1 MSKWRGGDGRGE
13 KLSDNRLGTE
23 TNPSLL
29 HKDLF
34 WYHYQHTRLYT
45 RLDDP
50 LTHNS
55 QFAIS
60 YSTKLAIRNLQS
72 ATVQRRIMMFSHFNI
87 P

>member
-13 KLSDNRLGTE
+13 KFSDDRLGTE

-34 WYHYQHTRLYT
+34 WYHYHHTRLYT

-55 QFAIS
+55 QSATVLAQSSQF
-60 YSTKLAIRNLQS
+60 AIRNQLQYKGE
-72 ATVQRRIMMFSHFNI
+72 
-87 P
+87 